1 MTRISR
7 ILTAL
12 VLAATLA
19 ACGGGQ
25 ATTAPSNTGA
35 NSNGTTPTATT
46 AAPSEPATSGSP
58 TEAPASEPTQAP
70 ASDLGDILNNKGETI
85 KLTIGG
91 SGPHAGTYE
100 TTSAEGACSTGTG
113 NSDGGGWGNQYSID
127 STDPKEF
134 SSLQL
139 IADTEPG
146 ASETSKF
153 MTTITFGE
161 LFGASGTNYEIKALD
176 TDSPEG
182 TGTVSIDDRGDTA
195 TITIKGETA
204 DGTPIEATIECL
216 SVIRFSSGDSGS
228 DGPVTPAN
236 GISLTISGGDLAG
249 TYDLTPSSEVSGCGA
264 GAENY
269 SVLVES
275 LEEGQRANNFTFSY
289 LDEESGEPLNWIEL
303 LIADASQGAT
313 SQFYLDING
322 QTYYVENLAGSDS
335 SVGTVEVDD
344 KGDSATITIK
354 AKDQNGNTIDGTIV
368 CNSVQR

>member
-7 ILTAL
+7 IMIAL
-12 VLAATLA
+12 VLSAMLA
-19 ACGGGQ
+19 ACGGGET
-25 ATTAPSNTGA
+25 TTAPSDNGA
-35 NSNGTTPTATT
+35 SSDAPKPTATT
-46 AAPSEPATSGSP
+46 AAAPATNEPATA
-58 TEAPASEPTQAP
+58 APASGL
-70 ASDLGDILNNKGETI
+70 DDILNNKGEKI
-85 KLTIGG
+85 SLTIGG
-91 SGPHAGTYE
+91 SGPHAGSYE

-146 ASETSKF
+146 ANETNKF
-153 MTTITFGE
+153 LTTVTFGE
-161 LFGASGTNYEIKALD
+161 LFGASGTNYEIKALSED
-176 TDSPEG
+176 NAEG
-182 TGTVSIDDRGDTA
+182 NGTVTIDDRGDTA

-216 SVIRFSSGDSGS
+216 SVIRFGAGDSGS

-236 GISLTISGGDLAG
+236 GIKLTISGGDLAG
-249 TYDLTPSSEVSGCGA
+249 DYDLTPSSEISGCGA
-264 GAENY
+264 GADNY

-289 LDEESGEPLNWIEL
+289 LDEESGAKLNWIEL

-313 SQFYLDING
+313 GQFYLDING
-322 QTYYVENLAGSDS
+322 QTFYIENLAGSDS

-344 KGDSATITIK
+344 RGDSATITIK
-354 AKDQNGNTIDGTIV
+354 AKDQNGNTIDGTIE

>member
-7 ILTAL
+7 IMIAL
-12 VLAATLA
+12 VLAAALA
-19 ACGGGQ
+19 ACGGEQ

-35 NSNGTTPTATT
+35 NTAAPKPTAT
-46 AAPSEPATSGSP
+46 AAA
-58 TEAPASEPTQAP
+58 ASEPTPDAQPTDAP
-70 ASDLGDILNNKGETI
+70 ASGLGDILNTKGETI

-100 TTSAEGACSTGTG
+100 TTSTEGACSAGTG
-113 NSDGGGWGNQYSID
+113 NEDGGGWGNQYSID

-176 TDSPEG
+176 EDSPEG
-182 TGTVSIDDRGDTA
+182 SGTVSVDDRGDTA
-195 TITIKGETA
+195 TITITGETA

-216 SVIRFSSGDSGS
+216 SVIRFSAGGSGS

-236 GISLTISGGDLAG
+236 GISLTISDGDLAG
-249 TYDLTPSSEVSGCGA
+249 TYDLTPSSEVSTCGA

-275 LEEGQRANNFTFSY
+275 LEEGQRANNFTFDY
-289 LDEESGEPLNWIEL
+289 YDEQSGDKLTSLQL
-303 LIADASQGAT
+303 LVADASQGAT
-313 SQFYLDING
+313 SQFYLVVQD

-344 KGDSATITIK
+344 KGDSATITIN
-354 AKDQNGNTIDGTIV
+354 AKDQNGATIAGTIE